1 MPVLSDENNK
11 VIGIITISDL
21 VKLYGTEADKI
32 MKLRN
37 RPNVNIDLSDNEIN
51 NNKEKHHTQDKATK

>member
-1 MPVLSDENNK
+1 
-11 VIGIITISDL
+11 
-21 VKLYGTEADKI
+21 

-37 RPNVNIDLSDNEIN
+37 RSNLNIDLSDNEIN

>member
-21 VKLYGTEADKI
+21 VKLYGTEVDKI

-37 RPNVNIDLSDNEIN
+37 RSNVNIDLSDNEIN
-51 NNKEKHHTQDKATK
+51 NNKEKHHTQDKSTK